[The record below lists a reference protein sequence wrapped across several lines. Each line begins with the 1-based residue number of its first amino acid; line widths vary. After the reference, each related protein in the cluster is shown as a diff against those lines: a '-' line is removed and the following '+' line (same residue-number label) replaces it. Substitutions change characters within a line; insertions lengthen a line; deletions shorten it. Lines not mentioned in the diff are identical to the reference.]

1 MTERREFVL
10 GNGEKYFVRL
20 PTVSESQEGDW
31 VYSRIFNKAIENGI
45 PPQQLMLKRL
55 MEQGIWTEGDE
66 QQLSN
71 LRVSLDE
78 RLGELEDLLQEE
90 NGNEKAIDRC
100 RQAILDIRAAIFT
113 QQQKLMA
120 LLSHTAENKAYD
132 ARNFAIVAIVTEK
145 ENGERV
151 WANNAAFE
159 KERNYELIQTA
170 CFQYMALAAGLTEDE
185 TKAAFES
192 K

>member
-1 MTERREFVL
+1 MSERREFTL
-10 GNGEKYFVRL
+10 SNNEKYFVRL
-20 PTVSESQEGDW
+20 PTVAESQEGDW

-55 MEQGIWTEGDE
+55 MQQGVWTEGDE
-66 QQLSN
+66 EQLSN
-71 LRVSLDE
+71 LRISLDE
-78 RLGELEDLLQEE
+78 RLAELEDLLREE
-90 NGNEKAIDRC
+90 NKDEKAIDKC
-100 RQAILDIRAAIFT
+100 RQAIADLRTAIFA

-132 ARNFAIVAIVTEK
+132 ARNFAIVAMVTEK

-151 WANNAAFE
+151 WKDQAAFE